1 MTIQLEDRI
10 RELDPR
16 LAFIVS
22 KIANLPPNEIE
33 IVKVAALIRIA
44 EATEKAVS
52 ALAYTET
59 EVRFIGKTLE
69 YVL

>member
-44 EATEKAVS
+44 EATE
-52 ALAYTET
+52 TEG
-59 EVRFIGKTLE
+59 RFIGKTLE